1 MKERRTWPYRNLV
14 YLRLEVMNPTL
25 ILMTLVHY
33 DLLVVYEERVLGRF
47 RCVGTKVKCSIAS
60 LEELVSY
67 PERL

>member
-1 MKERRTWPYRNLV
+1 
-14 YLRLEVMNPTL
+14 MNPTL